1 MTGTGIKRRDHRDRG
16 SLRTVSAVRWI
27 WRMRMKLGTV
37 TTRAMIGEATTA
49 MPLDVVKA
57 ATAAAASRKIR
68 AICAR
73 IVEEANNQDEP

>member
-1 MTGTGIKRRDHRDRG
+1 
-16 SLRTVSAVRWI
+16 
-27 WRMRMKLGTV
+27 MRMKLGTV